1 MQIAHGISLILDQ
14 IKDNSYRI
22 DRKDGMMNLSDVNND
37 QEKYKFIIEIEAKCR
52 YTNYIESNYIQ
63 GGV

>member
-1 MQIAHGISLILDQ
+1 
-14 IKDNSYRI
+14 
-22 DRKDGMMNLSDVNND
+22 MMNLSEVNND